1 LPIDVPGPR
10 LARRWEGPYL
20 NRCVAPVLEA
30 RGEHAAVAAIHAL
43 QGRLETTGPATKP
56 STFPYCMQLFGY
68 GASFRVLLGRWEPT
82 RATRHYC
89 VDSHKLHVRS
99 GRAQPSVNC
108 DRSPDCRWNS
118 KAKVQGRHLSSFGR
132 GYLFQDTTSHIR
144 PAPKHVPPRT
154 RCIGRHRYVH
164 NGGDERHFLQ

>member
-1 LPIDVPGPR
+1 MTYRVPGWRVGGRDPTSIVVWRPCSKPVVSTPR
-10 LARRWEGPYL
+10 WLRSMLCR
-20 NRCVAPVLEA
+20 
-30 RGEHAAVAAIHAL
+30 
-43 QGRLETTGPATKP
+43 GRLETTGPATKP

-154 RCIGRHRYVH
+154 RCVGRHRYVH